1 MKRSKLA
8 SPEKL
13 NQDYNYLISVEKVI
27 NRTHVL
33 ITDEP
38 EVLRDGQDG
47 EQNMGEDEKGKEVIG
62 VGRLEDPERQKLASH
77 IEATRGVTVRQ
88 APRGMKRAR
97 ENETA
102 IAGCVGSTTTVLCVE
117 DLLNQPQSETEN
129 FAMDRRVACLLP
141 Q

>member
-27 NRTHVL
+27 NRTPVL

-38 EVLRDGQDG
+38 AVLRGGQEGD
-47 EQNMGEDEKGKEVIG
+47 QKMGEDEIGEGKGKEVIG
-62 VGRLEDPERQKLASH
+62 VGRLGDSERQGLASH

-102 IAGCVGSTTTVLCVE
+102 IAGCVGPTITVRN
-117 DLLNQPQSETEN
+117 LLNQEQPETEIS
-129 FAMDRRVACLLP
+129 AVDCGMACL
-141 Q
+141 